1 MHPHCNKLLM
11 LGTQRAYNTAFRA
24 MSTSARPQYNTDSV
38 IRKFDLFRVHSP
50 NTTVMSEEGNILSVR
65 IKWPLERGIVE
76 RKDEIV
82 IPVTTK
88 ELVKLNNFDHTRRHF
103 PTVYIWDNPANRGVD
118 RGKFT
123 LSKPDDSKFVLTRS
137 VGKGRSLDERATEL
151 ANDIMSKYETHR
163 ALEDALN
170 DARADFGD
178 PMLNLPSSDEESGEE
193 VAVVGQKRRPL
204 AIPPS
209 LQPKPKQTKVYEKV
223 YEVEG
228 FNGHS
233 KPTTYNGVRFKS
245 LSEAKFARILD
256 ILDIQYNYEVMTF
269 KRPDNGGRY
278 TPDFF
283 LPAQQLIVEYK
294 PARPL
299 IEEEVK
305 CEEMSRTGFRVVCMY
320 GDCGKFPFAYEQ
332 DMRKKNKG
340 KRSYDHK
347 DGLRG
352 VAWENGEKMAGDV
365 VFVVGKSQRTSPSPL
380 ESIGDVNVPHLD
392 TVCSSTDM
400 RWKFPG
406 IQLEVKTVGEE
417 LVK

>member
-1 MHPHCNKLLM
+1 M

-24 MSTSARPQYNTDSV
+24 LSTGVRPQYDTDSV
-38 IRKFDLFRVHSP
+38 IRKFDLFQVHSP
-50 NTTVMSEEGNILSVR
+50 NTTVMSEEGEVLSVR

-76 RKDEIV
+76 RKDEII
-82 IPVTTK
+82 IPVNTR
-88 ELVKLNNFDHTRRHF
+88 ELVKLNNFDYTRCHS
-103 PTVYIWDNPANRGVD
+103 PMVYIWDHPANRGVN

-123 LSKPDDSKFVLTRS
+123 LTKPDDSKFVLTRY
-137 VGKGRSLDERATEL
+137 VGKEQTLEERATEL
-151 ANDIMSKYETHR
+151 ANDIMSKYETQR

-178 PMLNLPSSDEESGEE
+178 PLLNLPCSSDEEDDSGKEE
-193 VAVVGQKRRPL
+193 MAVVGKKRPAL

-209 LQPKPKQTKVYEKV
+209 LQIPKPKQPKV
-223 YEVEG
+223 YEVEE

-256 ILDIQYNYEVMTF
+256 ILGIQYNYEVMTF

-299 IEEEVK
+299 IEEEIK

-365 VFVVGKSQRTSPSPL
+365 VFVVGKTQRTSPSPL

-400 RWKFPG
+400 RWKFPA
-406 IQLEVKTVGEE
+406 IQLAVKTVGAKI
-417 LVK
+417 V